1 MQREI
6 FRLPGIFLLVFL
18 LILGMN
24 QVGYSQF
31 GLEKKQ
37 QEKKEADPNDQ
48 FELDDDDE
56 GDDSAES
63 EEPANSSADSSLKA
77 KGQNGPKYGRAATKT
92 WETGFRL
99 KAVGKCTDIT
109 TMITIPMDWPEQ
121 KVTIM
126 EEREKTSSNVSKIL
140 RDKHKNGGLLQ
151 MVVKFRELAP
161 GKTAEAALVVKVTR
175 QEILPP
181 DPASIPKLFLPPTS
195 KVPKAYKIYLDKSP
209 NIESNNA
216 QFKKL
221 YTEITKDIKSDWAK
235 IEAIYNYVRDNI
247 QYNAANKAEVG
258 NGAIETL
265 KLKQGD
271 CKEMTAVFIAICRA
285 GKIPARTVW
294 IPGHCYVE
302 FYMID
307 DDGIGYWF
315 PCQIAGTYAFGGI
328 PEMGPV
334 LQKGDNFT
342 FPELRGEQFRF
353 VGQQITGQNEGEK
366 AGAPR
371 CEFFENQL

>member
-6 FRLPGIFLLVFL
+6 LRSLGLFLLVFP
-18 LILGMN
+18 LICGAN
-24 QVGYSQF
+24 QIAYSQF
-31 GLEKKQ
+31 GLEKQ
-37 QEKKEADPNDQ
+37 SQVKKETDPDDS
-48 FELDDDDE
+48 FDLDDYDSDE
-56 GDDSAES
+56 AEESLQS
-63 EEPANSSADSSLKA
+63 ENSTPKV
-77 KGQNGPKYGRAATKT
+77 KGQNGPKLGKAATKT

-99 KAVGKCTDIT
+99 KATARCTDIT

-121 KVTIM
+121 KVTII
-126 EEREKTSSNVSKIL
+126 EERDKISNNVSRIQRKA
-140 RDKHKNGGLLQ
+140 HKNGGLLQ
-151 MVVKFRELAP
+151 MVVKFPELAS
-161 GKTAEAALVVKVTR
+161 GKTAEAALTVKVTR
-175 QEILPP
+175 HEILPP
-181 DPASIPKLFLPPTS
+181 DPASIPKLSIPPTS

-216 QFKKL
+216 QFRKL

-235 IEAIYNYVRDNI
+235 IEAIYTYVRENI
-247 QYNAANKAEVG
+247 QYNDANKAKIG
-258 NGAIETL
+258 HGAVETL

-307 DDGIGYWF
+307 DDGVGYWF
-315 PCQIAGTYAFGGI
+315 PCQVSGTYAFGGI

-353 VGQQITGQNEGEK
+353 VGQQIVGESEGGK
-366 AGAPR
+366 PK
-371 CEFFENQL
+371 CDFFENQL